1 MSSQTPKAQCG
12 VAPKTKAFGVSCA
25 RLYTLQPDI
34 PEFFISSKRLSTKT
48 KPRQHTHRETKER
61 NGQASEEFFSNIEAG
76 KKKKQQA
83 PLSVLTLPNLVLTPK
98 IFPTKGAGGNEGL

>member
-25 RLYTLQPDI
+25 RLYTLQSDI

-61 NGQASEEFFSNIEAG
+61 NGLESEEFFSNIEAG
-76 KKKKQQA
+76 KKKKA
-83 PLSVLTLPNLVLTPK
+83 ASSSLCLDP
-98 IFPTKGAGGNEGL
+98 A